1 MVQSCMTLFLCLC
14 PYLYQSIRSGT
25 VTLFLCLGPY
35 LYQSIRSGTVTL
47 FLCLGPYLYQSF
59 RSGRQFNYMQMDDEA
74 SEESIPKQRPPARPP
89 QPKSVSVPVS
99 MATDLLIDLSDET
112 RKKETSHSANLS
124 NGSDASLLDSSISEK
139 YQHLPQPISNKGSIA
154 DDPFEIRT
162 GLMMLLPTAVS
173 PTHSLPSRLESASSM
188 ISRTTQP
195 NATAPSQRCN
205 AYSNITPNE
214 YSNISPELPPKMY
227 ANVASRESEFA
238 KPKPSTASTN
248 LASLPRRD
256 LYYSAPPSVNM
267 LNNASTVS
275 ADRYKAF
282 ECVSDAVAGFSLGKD
297 SDGSLRDNTNGQSEK
312 RALGSWETK
321 KWAPIHGST
330 SIGQSVFYDSGADKP
345 APSMYSNVST
355 TETFADVLSDVS
367 VTDVHSLDPLTS
379 HQDGKHRLGPG
390 HNHIHRARS
399 TDAAPALPPRAPV
412 MKTVDSAGA
421 LSNCASRE
429 HLGTARIKPVVQS
442 GEQVSYTHYWLI
454 PEKERRRLAQTRC
467 ASASGRIGDTEQYQ
481 NVGPSNPC
489 LLAAVGT
496 GHSRQKQPNNLSES
510 LCAAGAVSDPSSMY
524 QNVGALTVALPSVA
538 TVSMGS
544 LKNKIDRV
552 HQLVDGVTQEECHA
566 ALAANQWSVDAAMK
580 YLKVEQLFRLGV
592 TTRERCKKLLEAF
605 QWNIEMAGSV
615 LLDELNVGSAV

>member
-1 MVQSCMTLFLCLC
+1 MNGNLVK
-14 PYLYQSIRSGT
+14 
-25 VTLFLCLGPY
+25 
-35 LYQSIRSGTVTL
+35 TL

-59 RSGRQFNYMQMDDEA
+59 RSGRQFNYMQMADES
-74 SEESIPKQRPPARPP
+74 SEEAIPKQRPPARPP

-112 RKKETSHSANLS
+112 RKKEASHSAGFS
-124 NGSDASLLDSSISEK
+124 NGSDTSLLDSSISDK
-139 YQHLPQPISNKGSIA
+139 YQHLPQPISDKASIP
-154 DDPFEIRT
+154 DDPFEIRM

-188 ISRTTQP
+188 VSRSAQSSVS
-195 NATAPSQRCN
+195 ALSQRCSE
-205 AYSNITPNE
+205 YSNISPNE

-227 ANVASRESEFA
+227 ANVASRESELA
-238 KPKPSTASTN
+238 KPKPSAASTN

-256 LYYSAPPSVNM
+256 QYYSAPPSVNM
-267 LNNASTVS
+267 LNKASTVS

-282 ECVSDAVAGFSLGKD
+282 ECVGDAVAGFSLAKD
-297 SDGSLRDNTNGQSEK
+297 SDASLQGNTNGQSEK
-312 RALGSWETK
+312 RALGAWETK

-330 SIGQSVFYDSGADKP
+330 SIGQSVFYDDKP

-367 VTDVHSLDPLTS
+367 VTDVRRLDPLTS
-379 HQDGKHRLGPG
+379 RQVQGL
-390 HNHIHRARS
+390 NHIHRARS

-412 MKTVDSAGA
+412 MKTADSPGA
-421 LSNCASRE
+421 SSNCTSN
-429 HLGTARIKPVVQS
+429 LGAACIKPVVKS
-442 GEQVSYTHYWLI
+442 GEQVSYTHYWLL
-454 PEKERRRLAQTRC
+454 PEKERRRIAQTRC
-467 ASASGRIGDTEQYQ
+467 ASASGRIGDTDQYQ
-481 NVGPSNPC
+481 NVNASNPC
-489 LLAAVGT
+489 LSAAVNT
-496 GHSRQKQPNNLSES
+496 GPSQRDNSDNS
-510 LCAAGAVSDPSSMY
+510 LCAAGAASDPSSMY
-524 QNVGALTVALPSVA
+524 QNVGGLTVALPSVA

-544 LKNKIDRV
+544 LKDKIDRV
-552 HQLVDGVTQEECHA
+552 HQLVDGVSLEECHA
-566 ALAANQWSVDAAMK
+566 ALAANQWSVDTAMK